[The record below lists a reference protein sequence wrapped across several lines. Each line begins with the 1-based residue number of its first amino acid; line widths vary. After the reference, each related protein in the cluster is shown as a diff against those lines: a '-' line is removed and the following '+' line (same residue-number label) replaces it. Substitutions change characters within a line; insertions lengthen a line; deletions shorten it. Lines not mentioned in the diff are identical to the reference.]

1 MIATKEIHIAEN
13 IARERKEKGVTQE
26 ELASF
31 MGVSKA
37 SVSKWETGNSYPD
50 VHFLPQLAA
59 YFNISLDELMGYE
72 PQLTDE
78 EIRTLYTKLIDEFAA
93 KPLDEMLE
101 RCRVIVKK
109 YYACSSLLY
118 QIATL
123 LLNYAPE
130 AENDAQKNAII
141 AEAKALFVRV
151 KELAEN
157 IELRRLAL
165 QSEAFCELIC
175 DNPQNIVA
183 LLEKENRHE
192 PQPSIGTLLSQAHQM
207 LGNQLAAKTLSQGN
221 VFDALITLFYE
232 ITAHL
237 SICCDDAEEFE
248 AICQRTL
255 ALEDIFKIRSLFP
268 LPVLSFYMTAALGY
282 LNLENTE
289 KTLTMLENYILL
301 ASEPIFPLG
310 IESDDFFPLIKEARE
325 RQMLESSIIMPVLPR
340 DEQAMKREIVSAVL
354 ENPVFSRLSGLP
366 RYERLVDKLNGLLR
380 D

>member
-26 ELASF
+26 ELARF

-37 SVSKWETGNSYPD
+37 AVSKWETGNSYPD
-50 VHFLPQLAA
+50 VHFLPQLTA

-109 YYACSSLLY
+109 YNACSSLLY

-130 AENDAQKNAII
+130 AEEDAQKNAII

-165 QSEAFCELIC
+165 QSEAFCELMC

-221 VFDALITLFYE
+221 VFDAMITLFYE

-268 LPVLSFYMTAALGY
+268 LSVLSFYMTAALGY
-282 LNLENTE
+282 LNLEDTDNT
-289 KTLTMLENYILL
+289 LMMLENYTLL
-301 ASEPIFPLG
+301 ASEAIFPLG

>member
-26 ELASF
+26 ELARF

-118 QIATL
+118 QIAIL

-130 AENDAQKNAII
+130 AEDDTQKNAIM

-151 KELAEN
+151 KELSEN
-157 IELRRLAL
+157 VELRRLAL
-165 QSEAFCELIC
+165 QSEAFCELMC

-207 LGNQLAAKTLSQGN
+207 LGNQLVAKTLSQGN

-248 AICQRTL
+248 TICQRTL
-255 ALEDIFKIRSLFP
+255 ALEDIFKIRFLFP
-268 LPVLSFYMTAALGY
+268 LSVLSFYMTAALGY
-282 LNLENTE
+282 LNLEDTE
-289 KTLTMLENYILL
+289 NTLTMLENYTLL
-301 ASEPIFPLG
+301 ASEAIFPLG

-325 RQMLESSIIMPVLPR
+325 RQMSESSIIMPVLPR

-366 RYERLVDKLNGLLR
+366 RFERLVDKLNVLLR

>member
-13 IARERKEKGVTQE
+13 IARERKEKGITQE
-26 ELASF
+26 ELTSF

-72 PQLTDE
+72 PQMTDE

-109 YYACSSLLY
+109 YYDCSSLLY

-151 KELAEN
+151 KELSEN

-255 ALEDIFKIRSLFP
+255 ALGDIFKIRSLFP
-268 LPVLSFYMTAALGY
+268 LSVLSFYMTAALGY
-282 LNLENTE
+282 LNLEDTDN
-289 KTLTMLENYILL
+289 TLTMLENYTLL